1 MLQICVL
8 WLIKS
13 GIILLKGGID
23 MYEGYL
29 TLQSAIDSLQDMIN
43 NAEEMGLYDEDVD
56 SLKWAIEIMT
66 EKMNEQNCAN

>member
-1 MLQICVL
+1 
-8 WLIKS
+8 
-13 GIILLKGGID
+13 